1 MRVTYNLK
9 IHLCICLLS
18 IMLEKM
24 SNKRSNK
31 KYWLMLT
38 FKTFHHDFF
47 LYSFAFHRSVHSGL
61 EILMENS
68 RTNSVYVF
76 VNLNSVMKS
85 LTFLL
90 HSIQDLNCPFARL
103 IQSLFIS
110 CSMAV
115 EKEANTFH
123 IAFIRVYCYN
133 VPL

>member
-1 MRVTYNLK
+1 MRVIYNLK
-9 IHLCICLLS
+9 IHFCICVLS

-24 SNKRSNK
+24 SYKRSNK
-31 KYWLMLT
+31 NISSFSELMLT
-38 FKTFHHDFF
+38 FKKFHHDFI

-85 LTFLL
+85 LTLLL
-90 HSIQDLNCPFARL
+90 HSIQDLNCLFAKL

-110 CSMAV
+110 GSMAV
-115 EKEANTFH
+115 EKEANTFT
-123 IAFIRVYCYN
+123 
-133 VPL
+133 

>member
-1 MRVTYNLK
+1 MRVTCNLK

-31 KYWLMLT
+31 NISPFSELMLT
-38 FKTFHHDFF
+38 FKKFHHDFVF
-47 LYSFAFHRSVHSGL
+47 YSFAFYRFVHSGL

-68 RTNSVYVF
+68 WTNSVYVYVF

-85 LTFLL
+85 FTFLL
-90 HSIQDLNCPFARL
+90 YSIQDLNCPFAKL

-115 EKEANTFH
+115 EKEANTFT
-123 IAFIRVYCYN
+123 
-133 VPL
+133 